1 MINVKEF
8 PSIIAKMKAAAGN
21 DKEYAKLDQEL
32 CGPATG
38 IYYDEDKDEIVIA
51 EDWTVD
57 EKGNVVPCSNYG
69 PGVE

>member
-8 PSIIAKMKAAAGN
+8 PTIIEKFKAAEN
-21 DKEYAKLDQEL
+21 DAEYAKLDQEL
-32 CGPATG
+32 CGPSTG
-38 IYYDEDKDEIVIA
+38 IYYDEDRNEIVIA

-57 EKGNVVPCSNYG
+57 EDGNVVPCSNYG